1 MIRRIILRDFM
12 SHSETVIEPADGL
25 TVLVGPNNS
34 GKSAIVEALRT
45 LCTNENSTHVKRHG
59 ARECSVTVET
69 DDGHVIQWT
78 RRNSPSYLVDAQ
90 LFDRL
95 GRGRGGVPPEL
106 HQALRLPWVEGDGAV
121 FDVHLGEQK
130 DPIFLLGQS
139 GSQAARFFASS
150 SDATKLVEMQRRHRE
165 KVRAASGRKQQL
177 EAAATRQTGRLAQL
191 EAVPDLSTRMEAAE
205 AQHRAIAAADVATAR
220 LTSEIDGLGEA
231 RTAAE
236 TLAATARALT
246 GLDSP
251 PSLPNPAPLAGI
263 AVSLGIAS
271 RERVRAWAE
280 ADAMQH
286 LRRPPELAPEAD
298 LEAQIQA
305 TARVS
310 TTVRASVAEYQALST
325 MVTPPTLA
333 DSAGMH
339 ADLVGLAR
347 AETRRGALHAKGD
360 LLSLVAGPPDAQ
372 DDIALAA
379 TIANMRAAARSVD
392 GLAEAAGLTT
402 ALPEAPTAADTL
414 PLSALLADFAR
425 VENAVGAHA
434 QALERAETERR
445 SVAEK
450 LRAWAEEHETCP
462 TCGAAVDAD
471 ALVDHAAGAHG
482 GPRDA

>member
-191 EAVPDLSTRMEAAE
+191 EAV
-205 AQHRAIAAADVATAR
+205 
-220 LTSEIDGLGEA
+220 
-231 RTAAE
+231 
-236 TLAATARALT
+236 
-246 GLDSP
+246 
-251 PSLPNPAPLAGI
+251 
-263 AVSLGIAS
+263 
-271 RERVRAWAE
+271 
-280 ADAMQH
+280 
-286 LRRPPELAPEAD
+286 
-298 LEAQIQA
+298 
-305 TARVS
+305 
-310 TTVRASVAEYQALST
+310 
-325 MVTPPTLA
+325 
-333 DSAGMH
+333 
-339 ADLVGLAR
+339 
-347 AETRRGALHAKGD
+347 
-360 LLSLVAGPPDAQ
+360 
-372 DDIALAA
+372 
-379 TIANMRAAARSVD
+379 
-392 GLAEAAGLTT
+392 
-402 ALPEAPTAADTL
+402 
-414 PLSALLADFAR
+414 
-425 VENAVGAHA
+425 
-434 QALERAETERR
+434 
-445 SVAEK
+445 
-450 LRAWAEEHETCP
+450 
-462 TCGAAVDAD
+462 
-471 ALVDHAAGAHG
+471 
-482 GPRDA
+482 